1 MTEILYY
8 PLIDCDAEGV
18 EKASMIPTPYEDT
31 VRAQASMWLE
41 EMIPYHFRLCSQNSN
56 HPADTYHIRCPR
68 CGKVL
73 KRISAGINETRHGL
87 YVCSA
92 CVTK

>member
-8 PLIDCDAEGV
+8 PLIDCDTEGH
-18 EKASMIPTPYEDT
+18 EKAPMIPTPNEGT
-31 VRAQASMWLE
+31 VRAQAVMWLE
-41 EMIPYHFRLCSQNSN
+41 EMIPHYFRLCGQNSN
-56 HPADTYHIRCPR
+56 CPADTYHIRCPR
-68 CGKVL
+68 GGKVL

>member
-1 MTEILYY
+1 MTKILYY
-8 PLIDCDAEGV
+8 PLIDCDTEGRK
-18 EKASMIPTPYEDT
+18 KAPMIPTPNEDT
-31 VRAQASMWLE
+31 VRAQAGMWLE
-41 EMIPYHFRLCSQNSN
+41 EMIPHYFRLCSQNSN
-56 HPADTYHIRCPR
+56 RPAATFRIRCPR

>member
-1 MTEILYY
+1 MTKILYY
-8 PLIDCDAEGV
+8 PLIDCDTEGT
-18 EKASMIPTPYEDT
+18 EKAAMIPTSHEGT
-31 VRAQASMWLE
+31 VRAQAGMWLE
-41 EMIPYHFRLCSQNSN
+41 EMIPHYFRLCGQNSN

>member
-8 PLIDCDAEGV
+8 PLIDCDAKGT
-18 EKASMIPTPYEDT
+18 EKAAMIPTSREGT
-31 VRAQASMWLE
+31 VRAQAGMWLE

-56 HPADTYHIRCPR
+56 LSADTICIRCPR
-68 CGKVL
+68 CGKAL
-73 KRISAGINETRHGL
+73 KRIGADINKTRHGL

>member
-1 MTEILYY
+1 MTKILYY
-8 PLIDCDAEGV
+8 PLIDCDTEGT
-18 EKASMIPTPYEDT
+18 EKAAMIPTSREGT
-31 VRAQASMWLE
+31 VRAQAGMWLE
-41 EMIPYHFRLCSQNSN
+41 EMIPHYFRLCSQNSN
-56 HPADTYHIRCPR
+56 CRADTFRIRCPR

>member
-8 PLIDCDAEGV
+8 PLIDCDAEGT
-18 EKASMIPTPYEDT
+18 EKAALIPTPHEDT
-31 VRAQASMWLE
+31 VRAQAGMWLE
-41 EMIPYHFRLCSQNSN
+41 EMIPHCFRLGSRNSN
-56 HPADTYHIRCPR
+56 LSADTFRIRCPH

-73 KRISAGINETRHGL
+73 KRISADINETRHGL

>member
-1 MTEILYY
+1 MTKILYY
-8 PLIDCDAEGV
+8 PLIDCDAEGS
-18 EKASMIPTPYEDT
+18 EKSAMIPTPHEGT
-31 VRAQASMWLE
+31 VRAQAGMWLE

-56 HPADTYHIRCPR
+56 LSADTICIRCPR
-68 CGKVL
+68 CGKAL
-73 KRISAGINETRHGL
+73 KRIGADINETRHGL

>member
-41 EMIPYHFRLCSQNSN
+41 EMIPYHFRLCS
-56 HPADTYHIRCPR
+56 
-68 CGKVL
+68 
-73 KRISAGINETRHGL
+73 
-87 YVCSA
+87 
-92 CVTK
+92 

>member
-8 PLIDCDAEGV
+8 PLIDCDPEGT
-18 EKASMIPTPYEDT
+18 EKAALIPTPHEDT
-31 VRAQASMWLE
+31 VRAQAGMWLE

-56 HPADTYHIRCPR
+56 LSADTFRIRCPR
-68 CGKVL
+68 CGKEL
-73 KRISAGINETRHGL
+73 KRIGADINKTRHGL

>member
-1 MTEILYY
+1 MTKILYY
-8 PLIDCDAEGV
+8 PLIDCDAKGT
-18 EKASMIPTPYEDT
+18 EKAAMIPTPHEGT
-31 VRAQASMWLE
+31 VRAQAGMWLE
-41 EMIPYHFRLCSQNSN
+41 EMIPHCFRLCSQNGN

-68 CGKVL
+68 CGKAL
-73 KRISAGINETRHGL
+73 KRIGADINETRHGL

>member
-8 PLIDCDAEGV
+8 PLIDCDAKGT
-18 EKASMIPTPYEDT
+18 EKAAMIPTSHEGT
-31 VRAQASMWLE
+31 VRAQAGMWLE
-41 EMIPYHFRLCSQNSN
+41 EMIPHYFRLCGQNSN

-73 KRISAGINETRHGL
+73 KRISAGINETWRGL

>member
-8 PLIDCDAEGV
+8 PLIDCDTEGRK
-18 EKASMIPTPYEDT
+18 KAPMIPTPNEDT
-31 VRAQASMWLE
+31 VRAQAGMWLE
-41 EMIPYHFRLCSQNSN
+41 EMIPHYFRLCSQSSN
-56 HPADTYHIRCPR
+56 RPADTFRIRCPR

-73 KRISAGINETRHGL
+73 KRISADINETRHGL

>member
-18 EKASMIPTPYEDT
+18 EKASMIPTPHEDT
-31 VRAQASMWLE
+31 VRAQAGMWLE
-41 EMIPYHFRLCSQNSN
+41 EMIPHYFRLCSQNSN
-56 HPADTYHIRCPR
+56 RPADTCHIRCPR
-68 CGKVL
+68 CGMVL
-73 KRISAGINETRHGL
+73 KRISADINETRRSL

-92 CVTK
+92 CDMK

>member
-8 PLIDCDAEGV
+8 PLIGCDTEGTA
-18 EKASMIPTPYEDT
+18 KAAMIPTPHEDT
-31 VRAQASMWLE
+31 VRAQAGMWLE

-56 HPADTYHIRCPR
+56 LSADTICIRCPR
-68 CGKVL
+68 CGKAL
-73 KRISAGINETRHGL
+73 KRIGADINETRHGL
-87 YVCSA
+87 YVCSD

>member
-18 EKASMIPTPYEDT
+18 EKVSMIPTPHEDT
-31 VRAQASMWLE
+31 VRAQAGMWLE

-56 HPADTYHIRCPR
+56 CPADTFRIRCPR
-68 CGKVL
+68 CGKAL
-73 KRISAGINETRHGL
+73 KRIGADINETRHGL

>member
-8 PLIDCDAEGV
+8 PLIDCDAKGT
-18 EKASMIPTPYEDT
+18 EKAAMIPTPHEDT
-31 VRAQASMWLE
+31 VRAQAGMWLE
-41 EMIPYHFRLCSQNSN
+41 GMSPYHFRLCSQNSN
-56 HPADTYHIRCPR
+56 LSADTICIRCPR
-68 CGKVL
+68 CGKAL
-73 KRISAGINETRHGL
+73 KRIGADINKTRHGL

>member
-18 EKASMIPTPYEDT
+18 GKASMIPTPHEDT
-31 VRAQASMWLE
+31 VRAQAGMWLE
-41 EMIPYHFRLCSQNSN
+41 EMIPHHFRLCSQNSN
-56 HPADTYHIRCPR
+56 CPADTYHIRCPR
-68 CGKVL
+68 CGKAL
-73 KRISAGINETRHGL
+73 KRIGADINETRHGL

>member
-1 MTEILYY
+1 MTKILYY
-8 PLIDCDAEGV
+8 PLIGCDTEGTA
-18 EKASMIPTPYEDT
+18 KTAMIPTPHEDT
-31 VRAQASMWLE
+31 VRAQAGMWLE
-41 EMIPYHFRLCSQNSN
+41 EMIPHYFRLCGQNSN

>member
-8 PLIDCDAEGV
+8 PLIDCDAKGT
-18 EKASMIPTPYEDT
+18 EKAAMIPTPHEDT
-31 VRAQASMWLE
+31 VRAQAGTWLE
-41 EMIPYHFRLCSQNSN
+41 EMIPNYFRLCSQNSN
-56 HPADTYHIRCPR
+56 LSADTFHIRCPR
-68 CGKVL
+68 CGKAL
-73 KRISAGINETRHGL
+73 KRIGADINETRHGL

>member
-1 MTEILYY
+1 MTKILSY
-8 PLIDCDAEGV
+8 PLIDCDAKGT
-18 EKASMIPTPYEDT
+18 EKAAMIPTSREGT
-31 VRAQASMWLE
+31 VRAQAGMWLE
-41 EMIPYHFRLCSQNSN
+41 EMIPHYFRLCGQNSN
-56 HPADTYHIRCPR
+56 RPADTFRIRCPR

-73 KRISAGINETRHGL
+73 KRISADINETRHGL

>member
-1 MTEILYY
+1 MTKILYY
-8 PLIDCDAEGV
+8 PLIDCDAKGT
-18 EKASMIPTPYEDT
+18 EKAAMIPTPHEDT
-31 VRAQASMWLE
+31 VRAQAGMWLE
-41 EMIPYHFRLCSQNSN
+41 EMIPHYFRLCGQNSN
-56 HPADTYHIRCPR
+56 HHADTYHIRCPR

-73 KRISAGINETRHGL
+73 ERISAGINETRHGL